1 MKAAFSAADA
11 RIAPVFDAA
20 RQVIV
25 VDADSG
31 RAAGEADA
39 TLPDGLPIQKVM
51 GLADL
56 GVDTLVCGAISWPL
70 HAMVTASGIRV
81 IPFVAGAV
89 SEVVQ
94 SWISGTIEGRTF
106 AMPGCGRRRGWARGR
121 GPLGPRGGKGPGPRA
136 GRAAGTCVCLVCG
149 HCEPHERGVACAGR
163 PCPACGA
170 HMVREF

>member
-31 RAAGEADA
+31 RAVAEAEA

-51 GLADL
+51 GLRDL
-56 GVDTLVCGAISWPL
+56 GVGTLVCGAISWPL

-94 SWISGTIEGRTF
+94 AWLSGTVERRSF
-106 AMPGCGRRRGWARGR
+106 AMPGCGRRRGWARGH
-121 GPLGPRGGKGPGPRA
+121 GPRGSRGGGGRGLRA
-136 GRAAGTCVCLVCG
+136 GGAAGTCVCLVCG
-149 HCEPHERGVACAGR
+149 RREPHERGVACAGR

-170 HMVREF
+170 QMIRES